1 MDNMAVTDN
10 RVNDMSISPIS
21 IRYAAPPWAILETS
35 PLAFK
40 KSPSFLS
47 KIPDFDDLDRAFVLV
62 IDRGTE
68 RVPILQINQFAERD
82 FIGKG
87 KNPVLLLKSCE
98 GQSPLQVLP
107 HRQPGACACKALWL
121 CAVGL

>member
-10 RVNDMSISPIS
+10 RVNDMSISPIP
-21 IRYAAPPWAILETS
+21 IRTRHLLGRFWETS

-62 IDRGTE
+62 IDSGTE
-68 RVPILQINQFAERD
+68 RVPILHVNQLAERD
-82 FIGKG
+82 FH
-87 KNPVLLLKSCE
+87 P
-98 GQSPLQVLP
+98 
-107 HRQPGACACKALWL
+107 
-121 CAVGL
+121 